1 MSGAEKVFLL
11 LRVVVKA
18 AARFCRN
25 PVQVADK
32 DKLSE
37 GQMCFFTNKAIFNS
51 DICSWSKK
59 ENGRYTEQRKQVPC
73 TDKYTL
79 MKIRNC
85 PN

>member
-1 MSGAEKVFLL
+1 MFLL

-37 GQMCFFTNKAIFNS
+37 GQMCFLINKAIFNS
-51 DICSWSKK
+51 DICDISIL
-59 ENGRYTEQRKQVPC
+59 EQQDNGRYTEQRK
-73 TDKYTL
+73 
-79 MKIRNC
+79 
-85 PN
+85 